1 MNVILSLRP
10 NFCLSIFDGH
20 KVYEYRKRV
29 FMRNDIDNVYIY
41 ASKPICKIVGYFTIK
56 RIICDSPSIVWDMT
70 HKQGGITKKLF
81 NDYFKGH
88 KLAHAIEI
96 DEVVKFNTPI
106 DPMEVIKD
114 FTPPQNFTYTEIDL
128 KTFT

>member
-1 MNVILSLRP
+1 MYVRMNVILSLRP
-10 NFCLSIFDGH
+10 NFCQSIFDGH
-20 KVYEYRKRV
+20 KVYEYRKRG

-128 KTFT
+128 

>member
-10 NFCLSIFDGH
+10 NFCQSIFDGH

-114 FTPPQNFTYTEIDL
+114 FTPLQNFTYTEIDL